1 MYVITG
7 ASGNTGS
14 VVARNLLAAKQQVR
28 VIGRSAERL
37 QPLADMG
44 AEIFVCDL
52 EEMEKLTGAFS
63 GARAVYAM
71 IPPAMTSDDY
81 LAHERRIADS
91 LAAAVEE
98 AKVEYAVVLSSLGA
112 DKSEG
117 TGPVVGA
124 HYMEGRFNQI
134 KGLNILYLR
143 PGYFMEN
150 TLAQVG
156 IVKAMG
162 VAAGTL
168 LPDLKLQMIATRD
181 IGAIAAESLLK
192 LDFTGQQ
199 IRELHGERDISMSEA
214 ARVIGNAIGK
224 PDLAYVHLPDD
235 QVRPALVGMGMSSN
249 VADLI
254 LELSAGLNTK
264 HLAALEQRSAQNTTA
279 TSYEAFIAEEFVSL
293 YQSGAMSAH

>member
-7 ASGNTGS
+7 ASGNTGN
-14 VVARNLLAAKQQVR
+14 VVARKLLAEKQQVR

-37 QPLADMG
+37 QTLADMG
-44 AEIFVCDL
+44 AEVFVCDL
-52 EEMEKLTGAFS
+52 EDTERLTEAFA

-81 LAHERRIADS
+81 LGHERRIADS
-91 LAAAVEE
+91 LATTVER

-124 HYMEGRFNQI
+124 HYMEGKFNRI
-134 KGLNILYLR
+134 EGLNVLHLR

-150 TLAQVG
+150 TLAQIG
-156 IVKAMG
+156 IVKGMG
-162 VAAGTL
+162 MAAGTL

-181 IGAIAAESLLK
+181 IGVAAAENLLK
-192 LDFTGQQ
+192 LDFRGQQ

-214 ARVIGNAIGK
+214 AVIIGKAIGK
-224 PDLAYVHLPDD
+224 SDLAYVHLPDE
-235 QVRPALVGMGMSSN
+235 QVRPALVGMGMSPN

-254 LELSAGLNTK
+254 LELSAALNTN

-279 TSYEAFIAEEFVSL
+279 TSYETFIAEEFVPL
-293 YQSGAMSAH
+293 YKSDSVPAR